1 MGCGA
6 SSEENEQPATSKLA
20 ERKRQKR
27 LQNQNGNTS
36 GEVSSADQSNSPNA
50 SNSAKYKKREST
62 HWAPVTAASP
72 EAGKVS
78 PSSDANKL
86 AVPAAS
92 DPDESLG
99 SSELFKA
106 LMKPGSPKAGAAVDV
121 STAENDEAT
130 PADSGAPGGDSQQD
144 EGAWSPDGEPLIPTQ

>member
-36 GEVSSADQSNSPNA
+36 GENSSADQSPNA

-106 LMKPGSPKAGAAVDV
+106 LMKPGSPKAGAAVDKV

-130 PADSGAPGGDSQQD
+130 PADSGAPGGASQQD